1 MCAMVQGLVSGRTLH
16 DFARGLHMQ
25 RHLALDVS
33 SQWEAKH
40 LFGWAD
46 GMLADS
52 FEALLAALFL
62 DRGHRAAN
70 SLIMRLIKVS
80 LPLWTKAEW
89 FRTSFGWANG
99 MLADSFEA
107 LLAALCLER

>member
-1 MCAMVQGLVSGRTLH
+1 MVQGLVSGRTLH

-80 LPLWTKAEW
+80 LPCGLML
-89 FRTSFGWANG
+89 NG
-99 MLADSFEA
+99 SVRPLAGPTACLLTA
-107 LLAALCLER
+107 LRLCWQRYV